1 MPVIMT
7 QRLILRAWRE
17 SDAKSLY
24 DLAKDPRVSVIAGW
38 RPHKSS
44 KESLAVIR
52 DVYSQ
57 PEIYAL
63 VLRSTGELIG
73 SAGLMTYYNSN
84 IGLSKTDCE
93 IGYWIGVPYWENGYC
108 TEAAIELIRHAFE
121 ELSMQR
127 VFCSYIEGNLSSQK
141 VQEKLGFSPHHVNK
155 NVYFD
160 SLGASRNEYVSC
172 ITRQDWFLK
181 NTKRE
186 RIKNV

>member
-1 MPVIMT
+1 MPVLMT
-7 QRLILRAWRE
+7 KRLILRAWRE
-17 SDAKSLY
+17 TDAKSLY
-24 DLAKDPRVSVIAGW
+24 RLAQDPRVSVVAGW
-38 RPHKSS
+38 RPHKSP

-63 VLRSTGELIG
+63 VLRSTGEVIG
-73 SAGLMTYYNSN
+73 SVGLMTYHNSN

-93 IGYWIGVPYWENGYC
+93 LGYWLGVPYWENGYC
-108 TEAAIELIRHAFE
+108 TEAASVLIRHAFE
-121 ELSMQR
+121 DLSMQR

-155 NVYFD
+155 NVYWD

-172 ITRQDWFLK
+172 ISRQDWFLK

-186 RIKNV
+186 RV